1 MASLLELGVSTG
13 KWDAGL
19 RKAQASLNTFIDA
32 NGGLSEAMQKESGQI
47 GTFVQMMGKMESTAK
62 TARGQMNDYK
72 NVLEQLTGQ
81 YNKMTDAQKA
91 SIGQEYLKTIDEL
104 KKKYQEAS
112 GQAAELNRSLT
123 DTGDKGRSTGGVMD
137 TLASKFSLN
146 VDVMKLLNVG
156 LKAAS
161 GALSVVK
168 DAFSASEAS
177 IDEWGRV
184 TESAKSLYNGFLT
197 ALNTGDISGYLSRI
211 NDIVNA
217 ARTAYDELD
226 RLGTLKT
233 IQTGEKSAQEA
244 ENTRMR
250 MMLTTGRYIAPL
262 EGKGHLWERGL
273 QNGQELSDG
282 LVKII
287 SGSLDRGMG
296 KLTELVTNEV
306 EQSTRAIEAEYKR
319 QGLEIGLSQQE
330 FKRGTSSMTEFDA
343 RLEGARMY
351 RQWERE
357 HTTYDPVSG
366 IGHRDRSVNPYAQ
379 YRGWSEFRDSG
390 EAFNKLVQL
399 IQQRDQQKGQVY
411 QMYGQTYRSMNR
423 ADARITGGSGSGV
436 GSATEVRELTGLI
449 EIQEKK
455 IKDLQQAWREASTK
469 EGIEEYRRAIKAAQ
483 MELDILKGKIPGG
496 VGVSGSA
503 GTVFDMK
510 GALKTMEARMAK
522 TLNETTPTGARTVSV
537 GQSLGQMVGG
547 INNVVSGIQQLG
559 IEIPAGFQ
567 KAVGAIQTVAT
578 ILGGISSVVTVIA
591 AIQGTKAIPIIG
603 WTLARGGKARAA
615 RGYSV
620 PGNHLSGDMVPAMLN
635 SQELVLNKAQSGI
648 ISNLLENGGMQAMEM
663 DVVITGE
670 DLRLVRNR
678 NSRRRGYGERMT
690 IR

>member
-32 NGGLSEAMQKESGQI
+32 NGGLSEALQKESGQI

-282 LVKII
+282 LLKMI

-319 QGLEIGLSQQE
+319 QGLEIGLSQSE

-423 ADARITGGSGSGV
+423 ADARITGGSGG
-436 GSATEVRELTGLI
+436 GSVTAEVKELTGLI
-449 EIQEKK
+449 EKQEEK
-455 IKDLQQAWREASTK
+455 IKNLRDAWRKATSTEDIVK
-469 EGIEEYRRAIKAAQ
+469 QRRELKYEEIQ
-483 MELDILKGKIPGG
+483 LDILKGKIPGG
-496 VGVSGSA
+496 VGMPGA
-503 GTVFDMK
+503 TGTAFDMK

-522 TLNETTPTGARTVSV
+522 TLEETMPDGARTVSV
-537 GQSLGQMVGG
+537 GQSLGQMASG
-547 INNVVSGIQQLG
+547 INSVVSGIQQLG

-603 WTLARGGKARAA
+603 WTLARGGMVRAA
-615 RGYSV
+615 GGYSV